1 MGDVQY
7 HVLFAAS
14 KARAGMLLQVN
25 YTRGGLA
32 FSDDWG
38 ALRNT
43 ANVAMLAFLV
53 AQDLPQQQARPYE
66 CWAHGQLR

>member
-1 MGDVQY
+1 M
-7 HVLFAAS
+7 
-14 KARAGMLLQVN
+14 QVN
-25 YTRGGLA
+25 YTRMGLA

-53 AQDLPQQQARPYE
+53 AQPLPAAQAQPYE
-66 CWAHGQLR
+66 CWGHAQLRWHMSHCACRMRE